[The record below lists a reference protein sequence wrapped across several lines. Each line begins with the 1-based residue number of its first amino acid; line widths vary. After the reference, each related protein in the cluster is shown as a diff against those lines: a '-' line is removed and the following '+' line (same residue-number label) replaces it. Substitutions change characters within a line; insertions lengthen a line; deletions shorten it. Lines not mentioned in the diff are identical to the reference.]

1 MHINTKI
8 SVNIEYPYMQRV
20 KIKELS
26 PCTLMGAWSLR
37 KRVELNRLRFSR
49 FNFKIKRKKETLSEE
64 CLVGKIIT
72 KVKSCCFYSTH
83 HYKHIP
89 CQQA

>member
-1 MHINTKI
+1 MSIRTHGDNGQ
-8 SVNIEYPYMQRV
+8 N
-20 KIKELS
+20 
-26 PCTLMGAWSLR
+26 
-37 KRVELNRLRFSR
+37 VELNRLRFSR